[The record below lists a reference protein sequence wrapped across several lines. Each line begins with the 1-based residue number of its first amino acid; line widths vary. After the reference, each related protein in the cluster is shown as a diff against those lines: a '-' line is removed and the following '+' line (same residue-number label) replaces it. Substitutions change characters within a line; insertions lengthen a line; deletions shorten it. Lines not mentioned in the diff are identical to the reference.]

1 MASVAQE
8 RQMPGLAAA
17 WWTAIVGAIFNGLS
31 LLDRTVIAVVLP
43 EIRQDLGLTA
53 FQISA
58 VQGISFVLFYSVM
71 GVIIGGLVDR
81 YSRRWIMWGSITIW
95 SLATA
100 AHGLVSTYRGL
111 FAARLVV
118 GFGEAS
124 ISPAGH
130 SMLSLN
136 FPKDRLATPLSLF
149 VATGLGGT
157 GLAYYLGGELLTYF
171 QRASLPA
178 PFGDLAPWR
187 LVMIAIGLP
196 GILIALLAFTMNDPR
211 DARPIEKHELA
222 SWGEYFTYLLSH
234 WRLFG
239 GLMTGYAFV
248 SIVNTATTFWAPTY
262 ARTVLGVP
270 ADTMGKIMAVA
281 VGVSGIVGG
290 VAMGMITDWLTRR
303 GVLDAPLRC
312 LFVSAVIGM
321 PAAAAGY
328 LADSPTML
336 YIGLAVFQATVVA
349 TYGPML
355 AGIQIISPVAMRG
368 RMASTVLLTATI
380 GAFAVGPMITGALT
394 TYVFG
399 DAKIGPAVATTI
411 LIAGPIGTFFFWQ
424 ARKHYIARMQAVS

>member
-1 MASVAQE
+1 
-8 RQMPGLAAA
+8 
-17 WWTAIVGAIFNGLS
+17 
-31 LLDRTVIAVVLP
+31 
-43 EIRQDLGLTA
+43 
-53 FQISA
+53 
-58 VQGISFVLFYSVM
+58 
-71 GVIIGGLVDR
+71 
-81 YSRRWIMWGSITIW
+81 
-95 SLATA
+95 
-100 AHGLVSTYRGL
+100 
-111 FAARLVV
+111 
-118 GFGEAS
+118 
-124 ISPAGH
+124 
-130 SMLSLN
+130 
-136 FPKDRLATPLSLF
+136 
-149 VATGLGGT
+149 
-157 GLAYYLGGELLTYF
+157 
-171 QRASLPA
+171 
-178 PFGDLAPWR
+178 
-187 LVMIAIGLP
+187 
-196 GILIALLAFTMNDPR
+196 
-211 DARPIEKHELA
+211 
-222 SWGEYFTYLLSH
+222 LSH

>member
-1 MASVAQE
+1 MSDSQP
-8 RQMPGLAAA
+8 RRWPGLATA
-17 WWTAIVGAIFNGLS
+17 WWTAVVGAIFNGLS
-31 LLDRTVIAVVLP
+31 LLDRTVISVVLP
-43 EIRQDLGLTA
+43 EIRSDLGLTA

-58 VQGISFVLFYSVM
+58 VQGISFVMFYSVM
-71 GVIIGGLVDR
+71 GVVIGGLVDR

-100 AHGLVSTYRGL
+100 AHGLVATYRGL

-130 SMLSLN
+130 SMLALN
-136 FPKDRLATPLSLF
+136 FPRDRLATPLSLF

-171 QRASLPA
+171 QHAALPA
-178 PFGDLAPWR
+178 PFAGLAPWR

-211 DARPIEKHELA
+211 DSRPIEKHELA
-222 SWGEYFTYLLSH
+222 SWGDYFTYLLSH
-234 WRLFG
+234 WRLF
-239 GLMTGYAFV
+239 LAFMVGYAFV

-262 ARTVLGVP
+262 ARTVLGAP
-270 ADTMGKIMAVA
+270 ADEMGKVMALA
-281 VGVSGIVGG
+281 VGVSGVVGG
-290 VAMGMITDWLTRR
+290 VVMGLITDWLTRR

-312 LFVSAVIGM
+312 FFVSAAIGI
-321 PAAAAGY
+321 PVSAAGY
-328 LADSPTML
+328 LADSLTML

-399 DAKIGPAVATTI
+399 DARIGPAVATTI
-411 LIAGPIGTFFFWQ
+411 LIAGPIGTFFFWL
-424 ARKHYIARMQAVS
+424 ARKHYIARMEALS

>member
-1 MASVAQE
+1 MSDSE
-8 RQMPGLAAA
+8 PRPWPGLAAA
-17 WWTAIVGAIFNGLS
+17 WWTAVVGAIFNGLS
-31 LLDRTVIAVVLP
+31 LLDRTVISVVLP
-43 EIRQDLGLTA
+43 EIRHDLGLTA

-58 VQGISFVLFYSVM
+58 VQGISFVMFYSVM
-71 GVIIGGLVDR
+71 GVVIGGLVDS
-81 YSRRWIMWGSITIW
+81 YSRPWIMWGSITIW

-100 AHGLVSTYRGL
+100 AHGLVATYRGL

-130 SMLSLN
+130 SMLALN

-171 QRASLPA
+171 QHATLPA
-178 PFGDLAPWR
+178 PFHGLAPWR

-196 GILIALLAFTMNDPR
+196 GLLIALLAFTMNDPR

-222 SWGEYFTYLLSH
+222 GWGDYFTYLLSH
-234 WRLFG
+234 WRLF
-239 GLMTGYAFV
+239 LAFMAGYAFV

-262 ARTVLGVP
+262 ARTVLGAP
-270 ADTMGKIMAVA
+270 ADEMGKVMALA
-281 VGVSGIVGG
+281 VGVRGVVGG
-290 VAMGMITDWLTRR
+290 VVMGLITDWLTKR

-312 LFVSAVIGM
+312 FFVSAAIGI
-321 PAAAAGY
+321 PVSAAGY
-328 LADSPTML
+328 LADDLTML

-399 DAKIGPAVATTI
+399 DARIGPAVATTI
-411 LIAGPIGTFFFWQ
+411 LVAGPIGTYFFWL